1 MDGSQRRGFPTRPP
15 RDDLSM
21 ARSDLSQDL
30 QAAQETI
37 NQRSSPFGTTYGGQS
52 FARSQNPAGQFDPMR
67 NPAGQLDPMRTG
79 AQPLP
84 APPFDASFHPAVPPP
99 ETVQTPLQDLAM
111 HESIERTQTAIY
123 ALSLIAVTVIALLG
137 EFACLYRNICS
148 VGNGVDVSMYAS
160 HAFVPIMFLCFL
172 QVMAAYQSS
181 SFVIRGVIRFL
192 RIFSLVYAVLVILFS
207 VAEIVAM
214 LAMVNDSERER
225 SWNGMSRA
233 SKDFYDNTLSTYVE
247 QYKANIAILA
257 IFQIIAVVILLGI
270 AVTLFVLAGKTP
282 EGYVPRYSYE
292 KRKRVLTQ
300 ANETEM
306 QNLSQ
311 SIAPPPPLPAENP
324 VRFQLSE
331 EPERGFPVRS
341 DNPLQPQAPAQP
353 HALAP

>member
-1 MDGSQRRGFPTRPP
+1 
-15 RDDLSM
+15 
-21 ARSDLSQDL
+21 
-30 QAAQETI
+30 
-37 NQRSSPFGTTYGGQS
+37 
-52 FARSQNPAGQFDPMR
+52 
-67 NPAGQLDPMRTG
+67 MRTG
-79 AQPLP
+79 AQPPP
-84 APPFDASFHPAVPPP
+84 APPFDASFHPAAVPPP
-99 ETVQTPLQDLAM
+99 EAVQTPLQDLAM

-160 HAFVPIMFLCFL
+160 HAYVPIMFLCFL

-181 SFVIRGVIRFL
+181 SFIIRGVIRFL
-192 RIFSLVYAVLVILFS
+192 RIFSLIYAVLVILFS

-257 IFQIIAVVILLGI
+257 IFQIIAAVILLGI
-270 AVTLFVLAGKTP
+270 AVTLFVLAGKAP

-311 SIAPPPPLPAENP
+311 SIAPPPPLPVENP

-331 EPERGFPVRS
+331 EPERGFPARS
-341 DNPLQPQAPAQP
+341 ENPLQPQVPAQP

>member
-1 MDGSQRRGFPTRPP
+1 MDGSQRRGFPARPP
-15 RDDLSM
+15 REDLSI

-37 NQRSSPFGTTYGGQS
+37 NQRSSPFGTAFGAQS
-52 FARSQNPAGQFDPMR
+52 FARSQEPAGQFDPM
-67 NPAGQLDPMRTG
+67 QRTG
-79 AQPLP
+79 APVP
-84 APPFDASFHPAVPPP
+84 AFEASFPPAIPPP
-99 ETVQTPLQDLAM
+99 QALQTPLQDLAM

-123 ALSLIAVTVIALLG
+123 ALSLITVTVLALLG

-160 HAFVPIMFLCFL
+160 HAFVPIMVLCFL
-172 QVMAAYQSS
+172 QVISAYQSS
-181 SFVIRGVIRFL
+181 TFLIRGVIRFQ
-192 RIFSLVYAVLVILFS
+192 RIFSLVFAVLIILFS

-214 LAMVNDSERER
+214 LAMVKDSEREQ
-225 SWNGMSRA
+225 SWNAMSRA
-233 SKDFYDNTLSTYVE
+233 SKDFYDHSLGTYVE

-257 IFQIIAVVILLGI
+257 VFQIIAAVLLLGI
-270 AVTLFVLAGKTP
+270 AVTLFVLAGKAQ

-292 KRKRVLTQ
+292 KRKRVLKQ

-311 SIAPPPPLPAENP
+311 SMAPPPLQPAENP

-331 EPERGFPVRS
+331 EPERAFPARTE
-341 DNPLQPQAPAQP
+341 NPLQPQFPEQP